1 MINMGKLPI
10 YLNFSE
16 HRYLPR
22 VNESAFRE
30 GQLL

>member
-1 MINMGKLPI
+1 MINIGKLPI

-16 HRYLPR
+16 HTLR